1 MKTEKFLVA
10 LWLCLCDLFSIII
23 SGNITYPSPRFG
35 SSMVVRQNI
44 AYLFGGM
51 FEDEEDRQLTFNDF
65 YSLDIRKMDTWQTI
79 IESDIK
85 TMEWFESEDD
95 EDDDDEDDE
104 DEEASADMD
113 IN

>member
-1 MKTEKFLVA
+1 MVVKS
-10 LWLCLCDLFSIII
+10 DLPSK
-23 SGNITYPSPRFG
+23 GQITYPSPRFG
-35 SSMVVRQNI
+35 SSLAIRQSI
-44 AYLFGGM
+44 LYLFGGM

-65 YSLDIRKMDTWQTI
+65 YSLDIRKFDTWQTL

-95 EDDDDEDDE
+95 EEEDDE
-104 DEEASADMD
+104 EDESDEEASADMD